1 MNEPEKIDPREL
13 SPLALAFVGDSVLEL
28 LVRQRLVE
36 HHRLSA
42 GKLNAEK
49 VKYVSARA
57 QFREEQLLEPLF
69 TEDELAVF
77 KRGRNASK
85 ASVAKHASPEE
96 YRASTGFECLLGW
109 LYLNGRLSRVHELFE
124 TCKESSGLFVVPPDG
139 PFRRGGAQRRGS
151 AAVAGGVASRVL
163 AALVVGTLG
172 VLVGVLVLVGGRVL
186 AGIGGA
192 VGALIAGAVLSLVLA
207 VGAAF
212 LTAIFHRIVA
222 PFDFGRR
229 SALPAHSLTGCGGFM
244 HRSSKEVS

>member
-109 LYLNGRLSRVHELFE
+109 LYLNGQLGRVHELFE
-124 TCKESSGLFVVPPDG
+124 TLW
-139 PFRRGGAQRRGS
+139 QQ
-151 AAVAGGVASRVL
+151 
-163 AALVVGTLG
+163 
-172 VLVGVLVLVGGRVL
+172 
-186 AGIGGA
+186 
-192 VGALIAGAVLSLVLA
+192 
-207 VGAAF
+207 
-212 LTAIFHRIVA
+212 
-222 PFDFGRR
+222 FDP
-229 SALPAHSLTGCGGFM
+229 SET
-244 HRSSKEVS
+244 